1 MKEIKLQVKPDVL
14 PLAKKQP
21 GKNNDKATNAVE
33 LKDKQVK
40 VTNKLEKLR
49 RRRVDKMKTR
59 DLGDERRKTMAWEDY
74 QKLKQAE
81 LPRQLQ

>member
-21 GKNNDKATNAVE
+21 GKNNDKATAAVE

-59 DLGDERRKTMAWEDY
+59 DLGDMRRKTMAWEDY
-74 QKLKQAE
+74 QQLKQA
-81 LPRQLQ
+81 